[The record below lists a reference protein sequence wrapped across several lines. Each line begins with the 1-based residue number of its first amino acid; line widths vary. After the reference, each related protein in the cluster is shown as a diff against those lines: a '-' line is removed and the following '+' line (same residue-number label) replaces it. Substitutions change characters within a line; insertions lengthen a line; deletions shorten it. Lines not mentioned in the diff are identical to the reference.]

1 MRRKTGPLF
10 SIYRYILPD
19 VDDAYRW
26 LWISKKIFIKYSYL
40 SLYLF
45 IYLFILYIYRCIYFL
60 LLFISRYLFAS
71 LSIVNFRHLTLDYSL
86 LLRRFYTRRNV
97 SGMSRRHRF
106 FLFLHMRKSFVY
118 STFLK
123 CRFRWKV
130 GIISTFPLRTHVA
143 FCFNQSFLCDHVN
156 KVSHY
161 NWLIHSPR
169 YIMAAYFNLNNKFNM
184 ILGNQGRLVLSD

>member
-1 MRRKTGPLF
+1 MYDFLR
-10 SIYRYILPD
+10 
-19 VDDAYRW
+19 
-26 LWISKKIFIKYSYL
+26 KIFLVLYSI
-40 SLYLF
+40 SWPNF
-45 IYLFILYIYRCIYFL
+45 IVWLPL
-60 LLFISRYLFAS
+60 LLEILGNMGILIIKGDF
-71 LSIVNFRHLTLDYSL
+71 TLD
-86 LLRRFYTRRNV
+86 
-97 SGMSRRHRF
+97 GMWAECRGDIAF

-123 CRFRWKV
+123 CRFHWKV
-130 GIISTFPLRTHVA
+130 GIISTFPLRTNVA

-161 NWLIHSPR
+161 NWVIHSPR